1 MRGSISGGNILRPR
15 ISCREMV
22 SVTVGA
28 HVVGAHAVESAHELS
43 KPVFLIAG
51 M

>member
-1 MRGSISGGNILRPR
+1 MQGAISGNSILHSR
-15 ISCREMV
+15 ILYRVM
-22 SVTVGA
+22 TYFA
-28 HVVGAHAVESAHELS
+28 VGAHAVESAHELS